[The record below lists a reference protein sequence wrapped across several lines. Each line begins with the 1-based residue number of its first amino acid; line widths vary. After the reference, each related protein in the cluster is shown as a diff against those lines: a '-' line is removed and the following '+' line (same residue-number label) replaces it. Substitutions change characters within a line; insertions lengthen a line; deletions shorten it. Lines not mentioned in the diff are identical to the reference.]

1 MPGMSIRLAF
11 LLALAACDETSEGV
25 RQGYVER
32 HREAFVYRVPHEQ
45 IVGALRELLDEH
57 GVQLAS
63 DPASATLH
71 TTATKT
77 RYDATEYVV
86 HVIPLRA
93 GGYQVQI
100 VAVVHDS
107 DGALKYSMRRED
119 YEWDLI
125 QRVEPDRALEITR
138 AANER
143 ADKVAPRQRT
153 SPP

>member
-1 MPGMSIRLAF
+1 MSIRLGFAC
-11 LLALAACDETSEGV
+11 LLAIAACDETSAGV

-32 HREAFVYRVPHEQ
+32 HRDAFVYRAPREQ
-45 IVGALRELLDEH
+45 IVSALRELLAEH
-57 GVQLAS
+57 DVQLAS

-71 TTATKT
+71 TSVAKT
-77 RYDATEYVV
+77 RYESTAYVV

-119 YEWDLI
+119 DEWQLI
-125 QRVEPDRALEITR
+125 ERVEPDRALAITE
-138 AANER
+138 AANAR
-143 ADKVAPRQRT
+143 ADKVAPRQHT
-153 SPP
+153 SSP